1 MSSKPA
7 EPAEREPGSGSD
19 EPAESERGI
28 RVSDAER
35 QAVVDRLRR
44 ASGEGR
50 ITIPE
55 FDERTKVAYAA
66 ATRAD
71 LEPLTADL
79 PADPAAV
86 PVATGPTAQAAPVA
100 ADGDGGGGVGWTVAV
115 MSGNERRGRWR
126 VARRTRAVAV
136 MGGVTLDLREAVL
149 APGEMRITAVAV
161 MGGVEI
167 VVPEGVDVAIS
178 GFSLMGGYD
187 ARVPDRPRRPG
198 APLVQVRAFAIM
210 GGVEVKSKPLRG
222 GDGVGEGKELD
233 HG

>member
-1 MSSKPA
+1 MSSEPS
-7 EPAEREPGSGSD
+7 EPAERESEPGG
-19 EPAESERGI
+19 PAELERRI

-35 QAVVDRLRR
+35 QTVVDRLRR
-44 ASGEGR
+44 ASAEGR
-50 ITIPE
+50 ITIAE
-55 FDERTKVAYAA
+55 FDERTKIAYAA
-66 ATRAD
+66 ATWAD
-71 LEPLTADL
+71 LDPLTADL
-79 PADPAAV
+79 PADPAAGAA
-86 PVATGPTAQAAPVA
+86 ATGPAAQPVSVA
-100 ADGDGGGGVGWTVAV
+100 ADGDGGVGWTVAV

-149 APGEMRITAVAV
+149 LPGEMRITSVAV

-167 VVPEGVDVAIS
+167 VVPEGVDVSIS

-198 APLVQVRAFAIM
+198 APLVQVRAYAIM
-210 GGVEVKSKPLRG
+210 GGVEVKSKPPRA
-222 GDGVGEGKELD
+222 GDGSGRGKEPD